1 MIHVVGW
8 SCICLCVGAEAQ
20 ACVTTMKAN
29 TEVPDEEA
37 SQTKALSYM
46 FDTDIVGLCGWED
59 SDDAHPKWNGFKKS
73 VRQSNLEI
81 AQLKGTV
88 LANWQFTP
96 FNTMKSK
103 HTAQE
108 ALQMRLRDETVENPS
123 WYQERGEMITRDR
136 LMSQLQ
142 AEEYLDNEEMMKQYI
157 EYIADYWLLKM
168 GHSKLYT
175 SENPFDFMN
184 YISLQSFGNFF
195 ETKISSYRKA
205 NVGSSAKE
213 TEFSLEDDF

>member
-20 ACVTTMKAN
+20 ACVPTMKAN

-59 SDDAHPKWNGFKKS
+59 PDDAHPKWNAFKKS

-142 AEEYLDNEEMMKQYI
+142 AEEYLDNEELMKQDW
-157 EYIADYWLLKM
+157 EDAA
-168 GHSKLYT
+168 T
-175 SENPFDFMN
+175 STGRPVFATSLCPVVVSDSFTSSSTVQIHALIKHFLENP
-184 YISLQSFGNFF
+184 
-195 ETKISSYRKA
+195 
-205 NVGSSAKE
+205 
-213 TEFSLEDDF
+213 